1 MHRLELYDLHRKYAP
16 DDAVPH
22 AGCPFKRNEKEL
34 LVKHMKRCSRC
45 LYDETVPNI
54 VFDENGVCNYCHIH
68 DHLNLE
74 YPTGEE
80 GQRRLQAIADNI
92 RRDGRGKPYDVVV
105 GVSGG
110 ADSSY
115 MLYLAKQLGL
125 RPLAVHFDNTW
136 NSTIAVENIHD
147 ILSKLDVDF
156 YTYVVDNREYD
167 DIYRSFLKAGTP
179 DTEAPTDIGLAVVLN
194 MACEKYGIKYI
205 FEGHSFRTEGIAP
218 LGWIYMDG
226 KYIQSVQKTYG
237 TVPLKTYP
245 NMLMPD
251 FIKWTAILGIKKI
264 RPLYYVDYIK
274 KDAMALLT
282 RELGWEW
289 YGGHHLENRF
299 TAFWHTYYMP
309 RRYGIDTR
317 LLGHA
322 ALVRSGQMTREQGM
336 ELIAQPQEYDT
347 ELVEMVLKRL
357 GYTSEEFERL
367 IALPRK
373 TYRDFGNYKRTF
385 EQTRWFWWLMY
396 KLNRVPKSFYL
407 KFCFPD
413 PSLAPTT

>member
-1 MHRLELYDLHRKYAP
+1 
-16 DDAVPH
+16 
-22 AGCPFKRNEKEL
+22 
-34 LVKHMKRCSRC
+34 MKRCSRC

-54 VFDENGVCNYCHIH
+54 TFDENGMCNYCKTH
-68 DHLNLE
+68 DRLCLE
-74 YPTGEE
+74 YPTGAE
-80 GQRRLQAIADNI
+80 GQRRLEAIANEI
-92 RRDGRGKPYDVVV
+92 RQQGRGKPYDVVV

-115 MLYLAKQLGL
+115 MLHLTKQLGL

-136 NSTIAVENIHD
+136 NSTVAVENIHD
-147 ILSKLDVDF
+147 ILSKLDVDL
-156 YTYVVDNREYD
+156 YTYVVDNKEYD
-167 DIYRSFLKAGTP
+167 DIYRSFLKSGVP

-205 FEGHSFRTEGIAP
+205 FEGHSFRTEGVAP
-218 LGWIYMDG
+218 LGWVYMDG
-226 KYIQSVQKTYG
+226 KYIQSVQNAFG
-237 TVPLKTYP
+237 TMSLKTYP
-245 NMLMPD
+245 NMLMPS

-264 RPLYYVDYIK
+264 RPLYYVDYVK

-322 ALVRSGQMTREQGM
+322 ALVRSGQITREQGL
-336 ELIAQPQEYDT
+336 ELISQPQGYDKD
-347 ELVEMVLKRL
+347 LVEMVLKRL
-357 GYTSEEFERL
+357 GFTAEEFEQL
-367 IALPRK
+367 LELPRK
-373 TYRDFGNYKRTF
+373 TYRDFPNYKQTF
-385 EQTRWFWWLMY
+385 ERMRPFWWLMY
-396 KLNRVPKSFYL
+396 KLNRVPKSFYM

-413 PSLAPTT
+413 PLSKPNP